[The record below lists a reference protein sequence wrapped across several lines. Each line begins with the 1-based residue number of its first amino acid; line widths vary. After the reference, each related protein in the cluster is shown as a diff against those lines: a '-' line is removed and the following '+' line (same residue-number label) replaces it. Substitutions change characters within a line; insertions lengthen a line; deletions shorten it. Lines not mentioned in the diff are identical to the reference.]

1 MLKERIT
8 WSNRVGRY
16 RVINGTRSCN
26 VSKCKSCPKLPNVA
40 DGITRPRRAKR
51 NRLPRSAR
59 ARLLAHIRHA
69 TEPVHCPLP
78 FHSLLIH
85 WTSNSAY
92 IVANPLYCEKEPASA
107 FTRRPVQFKRPV
119 DPQQSTKTIPN
130 AQSKETESIKNNIR
144 TGYIKKK

>member
-1 MLKERIT
+1 MTAEISQSVHAGCKMLKERIT
-8 WSNRVGRY
+8 WSNRIGRF

-59 ARLLAHIRHA
+59 ARLLAHIRRA

-78 FHSLLIH
+78 FHSLLIN
-85 WTSNSAY
+85 WTSNGAY
-92 IVANPLYCEKEPASA
+92 IVADPLYCEKNQLVLLPGDQYSSS
-107 FTRRPVQFKRPV
+107 VQ
-119 DPQQSTKTIPN
+119 
-130 AQSKETESIKNNIR
+130 
-144 TGYIKKK
+144 

>member
-1 MLKERIT
+1 MLKEGIT
-8 WSNRVGRY
+8 WCNRVGRR

-59 ARLLAHIRHA
+59 ARLLAHIKRA
-69 TEPVHCPLP
+69 TEPVHCLLP

-85 WTSNSAY
+85 WTSNGAY
-92 IVANPLYCEKEPASA
+92 IVAVIHYTAKKNQLMLLPEDQYSFPLYPSSL
-107 FTRRPVQFKRPV
+107 PKRLLMSNV
-119 DPQQSTKTIPN
+119 
-130 AQSKETESIKNNIR
+130 
-144 TGYIKKK
+144 KKLKVF